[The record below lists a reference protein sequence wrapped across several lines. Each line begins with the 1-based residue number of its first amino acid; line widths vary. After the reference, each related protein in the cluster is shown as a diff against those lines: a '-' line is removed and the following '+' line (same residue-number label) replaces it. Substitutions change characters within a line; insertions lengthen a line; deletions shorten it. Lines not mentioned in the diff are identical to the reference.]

1 MEHKEEKD
9 GLQGKELQ
17 AKAKIERLLEQ
28 LKKRTDRLLN
38 IGHRAHQNIRD
49 IRLDRP
55 TRERSFNLIGIF
67 AQCSSSRPMSRK
79 CKGVGIPISASEE
92 KKLLEELLQEATEHV
107 GQANNI
113 ITEIF
118 DILHEAGET
127 GFSFEELRLTFTTD
141 DHGGDDGTALGL
153 DIDRMVEKL
162 KRQERHIEHLFD
174 KLE

>member
-1 MEHKEEKD
+1 MEDEVVTEE
-9 GLQGKELQ
+9 LQGKELQ
-17 AKAKIERLLEQ
+17 KGTRKERLINQ
-28 LKKRTDRLLN
+28 LKIHTDRLLN
-38 IGHRAHQNIRD
+38 IAHRAHLTIKD
-49 IRLDRP
+49 IGPDKSKPIPLSDILAD
-55 TRERSFNLIGIF
+55 TVNDEWIL
-67 AQCSSSRPMSRK
+67 
-79 CKGVGIPISASEE
+79 VGGMAGPEIPISASEDD

-127 GFSFEELRLTFTTD
+127 GSSFEELRLTFTTD